1 MPPTREPPDDDQ
13 PAARHRLARG
23 QAGSDISAEPDWP
36 PRCHIVAWAS
46 AALVATAGLLLV
58 SVALGLFAPR
68 ASTDSWAWA
77 ALRPESDLVHM
88 AVRMTNDAW
97 ASTELAGGGES
108 APGLRLVATTVATG
122 DDAVSPDAADLA
134 AGLERDDPI
143 APDGPVSFGHGET
156 ATLTLV
162 WQVTDCAVVPA
173 HAGPIPVRLRT
184 PLGLSRSVDGPDDL
198 GIDTPWTVAVARDVC
213 GQPGDAPES

>member
-1 MPPTREPPDDDQ
+1 
-13 PAARHRLARG
+13 
-23 QAGSDISAEPDWP
+23 
-36 PRCHIVAWAS
+36 
-46 AALVATAGLLLV
+46 
-58 SVALGLFAPR
+58 
-68 ASTDSWAWA
+68 
-77 ALRPESDLVHM
+77 M

-122 DDAVSPDAADLA
+122 DDAVFPDAADLA

>member
-1 MPPTREPPDDDQ
+1 MTTTPP
-13 PAARHRLARG
+13 PATDSPTG
-23 QAGSDISAEPDWP
+23 EAGSDTSAEPDWQ
-36 PRCHIVAWAS
+36 PRGHIVAWAS

-68 ASTDSWAWA
+68 VSTDSWAWG

-88 AVRMTNDAW
+88 QVRMTNDAW

-108 APGLRLVATTVATG
+108 VPGLRLVASTVASG
-122 DDAVSPDAADLA
+122 DDAVFPDAADVA

-143 APDGPVSFGHGET
+143 VPDGPVSFGHGET

-162 WQVTDCAVVPA
+162 WQVTDCAVVPS
-173 HAGPIPVRLRT
+173 HAGPIPSACRRRWV
-184 PLGLSRSVDGPDDL
+184 
-198 GIDTPWTVAVARDVC
+198 
-213 GQPGDAPES
+213 